1 MLRLVSFHECASS
14 AFIVMC
20 GVNTPTCCTEIIKG
34 SQFFIFPHN
43 LKWRKHLMMVKSLN
57 FTRQLLFLGFTRF
70 SLWTT
75 QTLPFRS
82 KFFLFWRCF
91 VSCHYSLTFCYSYL
105 FGFAHKFSFSLCW
118 RDCRIVVQQV
128 FEFLELVRCSA
139 LSWRLT
145 PWRTQFH
152 SFCIYPE
159 NASTPCFLS
168 LNNIPTI

>member
-57 FTRQLLFLGFTRF
+57 FTRQLLFWGSHAFPCERPKRF
-70 SLWTT
+70 
-75 QTLPFRS
+75 R
-82 KFFLFWRCF
+82 F
-91 VSCHYSLTFCYSYL
+91 VSNFPFLTLFRFMSLLIDLLLLLSL
-105 FGFAHKFSFSLCW
+105 RLAHKFSFSLCW

-168 LNNIPTI
+168 SNNIPTI